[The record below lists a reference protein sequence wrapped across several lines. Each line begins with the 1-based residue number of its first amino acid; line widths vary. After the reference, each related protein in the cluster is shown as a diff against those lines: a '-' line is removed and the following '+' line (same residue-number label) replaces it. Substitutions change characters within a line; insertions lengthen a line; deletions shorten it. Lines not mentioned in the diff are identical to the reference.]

1 MCNSIPRRRKKAR
14 GQKNF
19 SAARLSNIHIF
30 LYIHFVF
37 FSLSPALIFP
47 YHEKIPVFRVIF
59 PGYLYIYL
67 LTVHRLLGYTQAN
80 ALGAAPGK

>member
-37 FSLSPALIFP
+37 FPFSPALIFL
-47 YHEKIPVFRVIF
+47 YHEKIPVF

-80 ALGAAPGK
+80 ALGSAPGK